1 MQTTTGTPVTEVID
15 KRFIPIP
22 GTLNFRDFGGYHTSD
37 GNRVRRGLLFRCG
50 ALNHVP
56 DDAYPQFADL
66 DIGVICD
73 LRRDEEL
80 ELNPT
85 PEHKP
90 FDCQVRIPIDPGSS
104 IHLRQSFENPDHT
117 YEDRILFMK
126 EITREIARDHVEEY
140 TRLFDEL
147 LNVNNGFLLHCTA
160 GKDRTGFGAAM
171 ILFALG
177 VSEKDIF
184 DDYLLT
190 NSATDLIERMRPMF
204 NDRYEGR
211 VDEKTLMVTSG
222 VRKEYL
228 RAAIDE
234 LIAVHGSIN
243 GYLEAVGIDD
253 KARNELKIRL
263 TEIPQN

>member
-1 MQTTTGTPVTEVID
+1 MTGTLVTEVID
-15 KRFIPIP
+15 DRFIPIP
-22 GTLNFRDFGGYHTSD
+22 GTLNFRDFGGYLTSD

-50 ALNHVP
+50 ALNQVP
-56 DDAYPQFADL
+56 DDAYQQFSEL

-80 ELNPT
+80 ELSPT
-85 PEHKP
+85 PDHKP
-90 FDCQVRIPIDPGSS
+90 FNCQVRIPIDPGSS
-104 IHLRQSFENPDHT
+104 IHLRESFENPDHT
-117 YEDRILFMK
+117 HEDRILFMK
-126 EITREIARDHVEEY
+126 EITREIARDHVIEY

-147 LNVNNGFLLHCTA
+147 LNANNGFLLHCTA

-177 VSEKDIF
+177 VSEEDIF

-204 NDRYEGR
+204 KDRYEGR
-211 VDEKTLMVTSG
+211 IDEKSLLATSG

-234 LIAVHGSIN
+234 LISVHGSVN
-243 GYLEAVGIDD
+243 GYLEAVGIND
-253 KARNELKIRL
+253 KARTELRIRL
-263 TEIPQN
+263 TEVPRN

>member
-1 MQTTTGTPVTEVID
+1 MADSVMTESKD

-22 GTLNFRDFGGYHTSD
+22 GTLNFRDFGGYKTSN
-37 GNRVRRGLLFRCG
+37 GGQVRKGLLFRCG
-50 ALNHVP
+50 ALNQVP
-56 DDAYPQFADL
+56 DHAFDQFADL

-80 ELNPT
+80 EWSPT
-85 PEHKP
+85 PDHKP

-104 IHLRQSFENPDHT
+104 TQLRESFENPDHT

-126 EITREIARDHVEEY
+126 EITREIARDHVAEY
-140 TRLFDEL
+140 TQLFTAL
-147 LNVNNGFLLHCTA
+147 MNVNNGFLLHCSA

-171 ILFALG
+171 ILFALD
-177 VSEKDIF
+177 VSEEDIF

-190 NSATDLIERMRPMF
+190 NSSIDLIERMRPMF
-204 NDRYEGR
+204 QDRYEDR
-211 VDEKTLMVTSG
+211 VDEASLKVTSG
-222 VRKEYL
+222 VREEYL

-234 LIAVHGSIN
+234 LTTIHGSVT

-253 KARNELKIRL
+253 YARAELKSRL
-263 TEIPQN
+263 TKNP